1 MSHNGVG
8 NMAKYPGLVQRGK
21 RGTYWFRRRAP
32 AHLGLPEI
40 NVSLRTTVE
49 AQAIERWAVE
59 DARARKLFV
68 SAPDDTAAP
77 SLPLLSQKE
86 ACEAYYAFRLTE
98 ERTYRQDI
106 AKQALR
112 DVPSFWAGDF
122 IDLPAAITVP
132 SDPLLV
138 PELFWRALAA
148 AMRASTM
155 DSLEHAKLCAI
166 TFNIERYEGF
176 IGGWNE
182 TEPRKI
188 ASDVN
193 LLAALART
201 EIKVCQDILADDA
214 SLLPHEVPKEDVKTD
229 GAMKLSVFTD
239 SYIARRG
246 KGLSE
251 ERATTIRAT
260 VRDLIQ
266 ISGDKSVTAYT
277 AADASGFEAVM
288 LALPPNWMKNRTLRK
303 LTIIKAAEKAKALG
317 MQRQAAKNIRKKW
330 AALSTV
336 FENAELTYPVK
347 NPFVAKA
354 LIVDDG
360 VAANDQRDPF
370 TSAELKALFA
380 SELPGP
386 LHWLTLLGLYTGA
399 RLNELCQ
406 LSKTLVREH
415 EGLHYLYF
423 SPGLR
428 LKTGEGQSCVRALPL
443 HAKLVEAGF
452 LDYVA
457 ECSGALFPGL
467 TRHKSGR
474 YSDAQSKAF
483 TRHLV
488 ELGIKRPK
496 LSFHSLRHT
505 FSARFKT
512 HAPRDVETRERLL
525 GHVVAGVAGRYG
537 GSYEAE
543 AADMELLAQRAG
555 VLQTVKL
562 I

>member
-1 MSHNGVG
+1 
-8 NMAKYPGLVQRGK
+8 MAKYPGLVRRGK
-21 RGTYWFRRRAP
+21 RGIYWFRRRIP

-40 NVSLRTTVE
+40 NVSLRTTDEGE
-49 AQAIERWAVE
+49 AIGRWIIE
-59 DARARKLFV
+59 DSKARKLFV
-68 SAPDDTAAP
+68 SGPDDIAP
-77 SLPLLSQKE
+77 SLPILSQRE

-106 AKQALR
+106 AKEALR
-112 DVPSFWAGDF
+112 DIPAFWAGDL
-122 IDLPAAITVP
+122 IDLPATVMVP
-132 SDPLLV
+132 SHPNLA

-148 AMRASTM
+148 AFRASTM

-166 TFNIERYEGF
+166 TFNVERYVGF

-182 TEPRKI
+182 TELRKI
-188 ASDVN
+188 AGGDVN

-214 SLLPHEVPKEDVKTD
+214 SLLPQDEGAGGDVEEDD
-229 GAMKLSVFTD
+229 APKLSAFTE

-251 ERATTIRAT
+251 ERASTIRAT
-260 VRDLIQ
+260 VRDLTEIV
-266 ISGDKSVTAYT
+266 GDKSVTTYT
-277 AADASGFEAVM
+277 AADASGFEGVM
-288 LALPPNWMKNRTLRK
+288 LALPANWMKNRTLGK
-303 LTIIKAAEKAKALG
+303 LTITKAAEKAKALG
-317 MQRQAAKNIRKKW
+317 MQRQTAKNIRKKW

-336 FENAELTYPVK
+336 FEHAAHTYPVK

-370 TSAELKALFA
+370 TAAELKVLFA
-380 SELPGP
+380 SDLPGP
-386 LHWLTLLGLYTGA
+386 LHWLTWLGLCTGA

-406 LSKTLVREH
+406 LSKMLVREH
-415 EGLHYLYF
+415 EGLYYLYF

-443 HAKLVEAGF
+443 HAKLIEAGF

-483 TRHLV
+483 TRQLV

-543 AADMELLAQRAG
+543 AADMELLVHRAG
-555 VLQTVKL
+555 VLQTVKF
-562 I
+562 